1 MKDWLRSLVGRGRTT
16 PDASPDVRPSG
27 PGPAGPSR
35 GPTTRIHGAS
45 FTGPSAG
52 PVVLCPAGP
61 GRPVETGIV
70 SGAPEAEPSGPGDRE
85 SSFLVL
91 DGPAA
96 GELLVAWDGPLNGT
110 LLLLDRAPSRGPGPS
125 PKAAP
130 RRIGPTELTGGG
142 FPGVT
147 GVRALYRT
155 AASAG
160 LRLGPPPGALWI
172 VEGLRGVAVFQGKL
186 ELDGGDGKVELR
198 AGSVAAV
205 ADPRGSVRILAG
217 NDSARAVA
225 FCDPAV
231 RIRLA

>member
-1 MKDWLRSLVGRGRTT
+1 MRDWLRSLLGHSRVAEKA
-16 PDASPDVRPSG
+16 PPSG
-27 PGPAGPSR
+27 PNRSDSASR
-35 GPTTRIHGAS
+35 PLTKIFGAA

-70 SGAPEAEPSGPGDRE
+70 AASAAPEGDAPALGDRE

-96 GELLVAWDGPLNGT
+96 GELLVAWAGPLTGT
-110 LLLLDRAPSRGPGPS
+110 LLLFDRVPSRGPRPS

-130 RRIGPTELTGGG
+130 LRIGPTQLTGSG
-142 FPGVT
+142 FSGVT

-172 VEGLRGVAVFQGKL
+172 VEGLRGVAVFEGKL
-186 ELDGGDGKVELR
+186 ELDGGDGAVELR

-205 ADPRGSVRILAG
+205 GDPRGSVRVLAG